1 MQLNRYSNGFTQNM
15 SSTSVQE
22 LNLSGNQKGV
32 RIVFAGGGVGK
43 VQPINILAP
52 TWSQNVQIQAA
63 SASQPRI
70 VKTQFGDTT
79 NKAFSPG
86 DGYYINSNWGNK
98 FVYFTKE
105 KFADQLV
112 ECVDAFNSSNTN
124 FVTSIN
130 GDGDLVYTGVNNN
143 VTFNIYFYMNTKE
156 CNIPVAPFQA
166 FEMETPMDAMMQY
179 PKHLRVQ
186 GVGQWEICEI
196 S

>member
-1 MQLNRYSNGFTQNM
+1 M

-22 LNLSGNQKGV
+22 LSLSGDQKGV

-43 VQPINILAP
+43 VRPINVLAP
-52 TWSQNVQIQAA
+52 TWTQNVQVQAA

-79 NKAFSPG
+79 NKAFTPG
-86 DGYYINSNWGNK
+86 DGYYINSNWGNT

-105 KFADQLV
+105 KFEDQLV
-112 ECVDAFNSSNTN
+112 EARDAFNAANTN
-124 FVTSIN
+124 FVTSIDPN
-130 GDGDLVYTGVNNN
+130 GDLVYTGVNNN
-143 VTFNIYFYMNTKE
+143 VTFNIWFYMNVKK
-156 CNIPVAPFQA
+156 CDIPVAPFQA

-186 GVGQWEICEI
+186 GIGQWEICEI